1 MSNEDMFDGL
11 AEGMRELIEGAP
23 EDANGCFMAVEDQSG
38 DLVLFARGKS
48 AQSIRGKVMKKG
60 EWTGVP
66 FRKQA
71 EA

>member
-1 MSNEDMFDGL
+1 MSNGDMFDGL
-11 AEGMRELIEGAP
+11 AEAMRELIEGAP
-23 EDANGCFMAVEDQSG
+23 EEANGCFMAVEDQSD

-48 AQSIRGKVMKKG
+48 AQSIHGKVMKKDEG
-60 EWTGVP
+60 TKVP